1 MENTE
6 DFNGSSTEASK
17 DKIVADFKTLM
28 RDAEDLMKATAGD
41 LGDKA
46 KEAREKL
53 KVALSK
59 ARNSCQNIESK
70 AAEGAKATDKIIR
83 EHPYQSLGLAFGV
96 GVLIGVFMN
105 RR

>member
-1 MENTE
+1 MENAE
-6 DFNGSSTEASK
+6 FDESSEASR

-46 KEAREKL
+46 KEARDRL
-53 KVALSK
+53 TVALDRAK
-59 ARNSCQNIESK
+59 DSCSGLEEK
-70 AAEGAKATDKIIR
+70 AAASAKATDKVIR
-83 EHPYQSLGLAFGV
+83 QHPYQSLGVAFGV
-96 GVLIGVFMN
+96 GLLIGVLVN